1 MGYGPMALSFPL
13 PCSLSPSAHHDSL
26 FFQPPNGHSSEHSVS
41 YLIRL
46 SHSVIIIIEHVDI
59 AHHRDRAPD
68 KREDLAVSIAHTHTR
83 TNRLQEIDVE

>member
-1 MGYGPMALSFPL
+1 MGLWLF
-13 PCSLSPSAHHDSL
+13 LSPSPAVSL
-26 FFQPPNGHSSEHSVS
+26 LLFQPPKSPNGHSSEHSVS
-41 YLIRL
+41 SLIRL
-46 SHSVIIIIEHVDI
+46 SHSVIIIIEHVVI